1 MKKINQQVLDR
12 AVESHYKKL
21 KFANVFT
28 QVAGVLGIATFTTL
42 TILTQ
47 HPPYGTNPVV
57 HAYAVGVLFSA
68 LVFGFG
74 LAAAAPAA
82 PYKKIRASDNIQKF

>member
-1 MKKINQQVLDR
+1 MKKIDQKIIDR

-28 QVAGVLGIATFTTL
+28 QVAGVVGIATFTTL
-42 TILTQ
+42 TIITE
-47 HPPYGTNPVV
+47 HPAYGTNPVV

-82 PYKKIRASDNIQKF
+82 PFKKIRPSDNINKF